1 MYILNGI
8 HSQAAYTCHT
18 SRGDS
23 IVDYMLCN
31 KQFPQ
36 VKHTNIQ
43 AYKISDH
50 DLLETV
56 IPITSAGHTQQTD
69 ETIPPETESTN
80 GQSSRLS
87 AEERASHPRK
97 TTSAEDRRKI
107 VKEKTYK
114 WREGACLKEYG
125 NSAATW
131 KNHTSSPAF
140 KAAFETVAAQFSND
154 NEVRS
159 KKIEEFLL
167 NEATVAG
174 VVNVSEKRTAKN
186 PNKWAKH
193 FAPWFDTL
201 CYTAR
206 TRYREAVK
214 RNGKEHQHTK
224 EMFKK
229 YV

>member
-1 MYILNGI
+1 M
-8 HSQAAYTCHT
+8 
-18 SRGDS
+18 
-23 IVDYMLCN
+23 
-31 KQFPQ
+31 
-36 VKHTNIQ
+36 
-43 AYKISDH
+43 
-50 DLLETV
+50 V
-56 IPITSAGHTQQTD
+56 IPITPAAHTPPTG
-69 ETIPPETESTN
+69 ESIPPETASTN
-80 GQSSRLS
+80 AESAGLT

-97 TTSAEDRRKI
+97 TTSAEDRRQI
-107 VKEKTYK
+107 VKEKSYK
-114 WREGACLKEYG
+114 WIEGACLKEYG

-140 KAAFETVAAQFSND
+140 KAAFEKVAAQFSND
-154 NEVRS
+154 NELRS

-174 VVNVSEKRTAKN
+174 VVNVSQKRTAKN

-224 EMFKK
+224 EMFKE